1 MSRKAVYAGTW
12 YPGTEDSIIKAIDSF
27 LPDKKVT
34 ARKAIGIM
42 VPHAGW
48 LYSGKVAAQ
57 VYAGTRIPGTIIMI
71 GPNHTGKGYMVSLSD
86 SDSWT
91 SPVGTVSLDNILS
104 KRITELC
111 GGTISLDDTAHA
123 QEHSLEIQL
132 PFLQY
137 FRKGIKIVPLIV
149 ATQSPEICR
158 ILGEGIADAIKESKQ
173 EVLILASS
181 DMTHYESLD
190 DAKKK
195 DNLAI
200 QDILALQPEKLL
212 QTVNENNISMCGVA
226 PAAIML
232 YAARS
237 LGAAKAHLISYD
249 TSGTVT
255 GETKEV
261 VGYAG
266 IIVT

>member
-12 YPGTEDSIIKAIDSF
+12 YPGTEDTINATIDSY
-27 LPDKKVT
+27 LTNKKVM

-48 LYSGKVAAQ
+48 LYSGEVAAR
-57 VYAGTRIPGTIIMI
+57 VYASTRIPSTVIMI
-71 GPNHTGKGYMVSLSD
+71 GPNHTGQGYMISLSD
-86 SDSWT
+86 HDTWQTPGGAVTLDS
-91 SPVGTVSLDNILS
+91 SFS

-111 GGTISLDDTAHA
+111 GGTISLDDTAHD

-132 PFLQY
+132 PFLRY
-137 FRKGIKIVPLIV
+137 FRKDVKIVPLILG
-149 ATQSPEICR
+149 TQSPEICR
-158 ILGEGIADAIKESKQ
+158 ILGEGIAGAIKESKQ
-173 EVLILASS
+173 DILVLASS
-181 DMTHYESLD
+181 DMTHYESID
-190 DAKKK
+190 EARKK

-200 QDILALQPEKLL
+200 QQILALQPDKLL
-212 QTVNENNISMCGVA
+212 STVAKYDISMCGVA
-226 PAAIML
+226 PAAVML

-237 LGAAKAHLISYD
+237 LNATQAQLISYD

-255 GETKEV
+255 RDNNEV

>member
-1 MSRKAVYAGTW
+1 MSRKTVYAGTW

-27 LPDKKVT
+27 LPNKKVT

-57 VYAGTRIPGTIIMI
+57 VYASAKIPGTVIMI

-86 SDSWT
+86 SATWNT
-91 SPVGTVSLDNILS
+91 PCGAVILDNTLS

-111 GGTISLDDTAHA
+111 GGTVSLDDTAYT

-137 FRKGIKIVPLIV
+137 FRKDIKIVPIILG
-149 ATQSPEICR
+149 TQSPEICH
-158 ILGEGIADAIKESKQ
+158 ILGEGIAGAIRESKQ

-181 DMTHYESLD
+181 DMTHYESLA

-195 DNLAI
+195 DTLAI
-200 QDILALQPEKLL
+200 QEIIALQPEKLL
-212 QTVNENNISMCGVA
+212 HTVNEYDISMCGVA
-226 PAAIML
+226 PTAAML
-232 YAARS
+232 FAAKS
-237 LGAAKAHLISYD
+237 LGATKAELISYD

-255 GETKEV
+255 GDNKEV

>member
-12 YPGTEDSIIKAIDSF
+12 YPGTEDSIIKTIDSF
-27 LPDKKVT
+27 LPGKKVA
-34 ARKAIGIM
+34 ARKAVGIM

-57 VYAGTRIPGTIIMI
+57 VYASAKIPGIVIMI

-86 SDSWT
+86 TDAWNTPCGS
-91 SPVGTVSLDNILS
+91 VSLDHPLS
-104 KRITELC
+104 KRIIELS
-111 GGTISLDDTAHA
+111 GGTISLDDSAHA

-137 FRKGIKIVPLIV
+137 FRKDIKIVPITLG
-149 ATQSPEICR
+149 TQSPDICR
-158 ILGEGIADAIKESKQ
+158 ILGEGIAGAIKESKQ
-173 EVLILASS
+173 EILILASS
-181 DMTHYESLD
+181 DMTHYESLA

-195 DNLAI
+195 DTLAI
-200 QDILALQPEKLL
+200 EEIIAMQPDKLL
-212 QTVNENNISMCGVA
+212 QTVSEHDISMCGVA
-226 PAAIML
+226 PTAVML
-232 YAARS
+232 YAAKS
-237 LGAAKAHLISYD
+237 LGATKAQLISYD

-255 GETKEV
+255 GDNKEV

-266 IIVT
+266 IIVS

>member
-12 YPGTEDSIIKAIDSF
+12 YPGTEDAIIAAIDSY
-27 LPDKKVT
+27 LPNKKVT

-57 VYAGTRIPGTIIMI
+57 VYASTRIPATVIMI
-71 GPNHTGKGYMVSLSD
+71 GPNHTGKGYLVSLSD
-86 SDSWT
+86 NDTWN
-91 SPVGTVSLDNILS
+91 SPCGPVALDTALG

-111 GGTISLDDTAHA
+111 GGTVSLDDTAHT

-137 FRKGIKIVPLIV
+137 FRKDIKIVPLILG
-149 ATQSPEICR
+149 TQSPEICR
-158 ILGEGIADAIKESKQ
+158 ILGEGIAAAIKESKQ
-173 EVLILASS
+173 EILILASS
-181 DMTHYESLD
+181 DMTHYESID
-190 DAKKK
+190 DARRK

-200 QDILALQPEKLL
+200 KEITDLQPDKLL
-212 QTVNENNISMCGVA
+212 HTVAENDISMCGVA
-226 PAAIML
+226 PAAVML
-232 YAARS
+232 YAARA
-237 LGAAKAHLISYD
+237 LGATQAKLVSYD

-255 GETKEV
+255 RDNNEV

-266 IIVT
+266 VIVT